1 MINIFHGFEPGD
13 GYPEIYLNHEPGD
26 ILKYEKLYQSQGY
39 IRIVGLDEAGR
50 GPLAG
55 PVVAVALF
63 WGNSKIIDDHRNE
76 AIFSLKKF
84 NINKNSKIKILH
96 VFNRAEKIGGRIYF
110 ISTGKKIE
118 NGLIRLGHDVE
129 GISDRDIL
137 SYNSKINA
145 RQTLNR
151 IFLEKSLYYR
161 PDIILLGHVNTIDDE
176 SFSTI
181 KNVNKN
187 TIFSQWYE
195 DNLTVNGPDFEKNYS
210 NLKTNFKY
218 LDNFFISTHPDDVS
232 KKSNSKKYH
241 FLPTPV
247 DRNIE
252 KFSFPKSIYF
262 LIFYLYFGTIKY
274 FKQL

>member
-1 MINIFHGFEPGD
+1 MLY
-13 GYPEIYLNHEPGD
+13 YPN
-26 ILKYEKLYQSQGY
+26 K
-39 IRIVGLDEAGR
+39 
-50 GPLAG
+50 
-55 PVVAVALF
+55 
-63 WGNSKIIDDHRNE
+63 KI
-76 AIFSLKKF
+76 
-84 NINKNSKIKILH
+84 NINKKSKLKILH

-195 DNLTVNGPDFEKNYS
+195 DNLT
-210 NLKTNFKY
+210 
-218 LDNFFISTHPDDVS
+218 
-232 KKSNSKKYH
+232 
-241 FLPTPV
+241 
-247 DRNIE
+247 
-252 KFSFPKSIYF
+252 
-262 LIFYLYFGTIKY
+262 
-274 FKQL
+274 